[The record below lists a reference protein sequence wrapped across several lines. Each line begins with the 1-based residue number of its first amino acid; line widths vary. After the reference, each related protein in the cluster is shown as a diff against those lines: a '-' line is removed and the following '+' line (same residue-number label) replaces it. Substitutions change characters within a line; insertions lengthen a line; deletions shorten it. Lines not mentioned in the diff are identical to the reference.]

1 MRPGAQGP
9 RIAPQMIPGGPQN
22 HDGRDA
28 RRRQR
33 VPVDLPARI
42 GGRPE
47 RPARVADLS
56 LVGCLV
62 RTEAT
67 LDAGA
72 VVDLSIDLPDGVL
85 RTKTRVAEASID
97 GDSLPGPQPRVLAG
111 LQFLALAAT
120 DELRLRAFL
129 DAETKRRKGAHAP
142 PA

>member
-1 MRPGAQGP
+1 MSPGAP
-9 RIAPQMIPGGPQN
+9 KN
-22 HDGRDA
+22 HDGRDE

-47 RPARVADLS
+47 CPARVADLS

-97 GDSLPGPQPRVLAG
+97 GDSIPGPPPRVLAG
-111 LQFLALAAT
+111 LEFLTLAAA

-129 DAETKRRKGAHAP
+129 EAEAKRRRGAHKP